1 MKDLLPQ
8 YLWKL
13 ALGLGLVSLI
23 ILIWGRNSSSI
34 PVVPEP
40 PTRQATYTP
49 RAVTP
54 FSIQKASIPSLLPT
68 ITPIPP
74 PPTATPTPISVY
86 YVVQEGDVLSGIAGI
101 FDVTVDLLME
111 FNSIN
116 DPTLLQIGQELI
128 IPVTVTPSP
137 TAPTPTPT
145 PTVSPT
151 PTLEPVYYI
160 VEPGDTLL
168 EIALDYDTTVE
179 AIMLANGLAD
189 PRALQIDQQLIIP
202 PDNGSLDFGIPTKI
216 YEIQEGDTF
225 LALAAAHGST
235 LQDILDANPEVEP
248 TNLQIGQQII
258 IPLTQVEITAV
269 AAPASAPAEPRII
282 SPAPPASGLLAV
294 EQEIVSLVNTERQAQ
309 GLASYIIDSQL
320 TMIARAHAQD
330 MVARGYFGH
339 TTPEGL
345 SVRDRLQAQGLSLTW
360 VGENIIRSTR
370 SAAETP
376 SYAMNWFMADRP
388 HRLNLLHQEFN
399 SIGIGVA
406 QEASG
411 WYILVQVFAKR

>member
-23 ILIWGRNSSSI
+23 ILIWGRNRSSI
-34 PVVPEP
+34 PVVPEL
-40 PTRQATYTP
+40 PTQQATYTP

-68 ITPIPP
+68 ITPTPR
-74 PPTATPTPISVY
+74 PPTATPTPVSVY

-111 FNSIN
+111 FNDIT
-116 DPTLLQIGQELI
+116 DPALLQIGQELI

-137 TAPTPTPT
+137 TAPTPTPS
-145 PTVSPT
+145 PTISPSPT
-151 PTLEPVYYI
+151 PEPVYYV

-179 AIMLANGLAD
+179 VIMLANGLAD

-202 PDNGSLDFGIPTKI
+202 PDNGSLDFGLPTKI

-225 LALAAAHGST
+225 LVLAVRHGST
-235 LQDILDANPEVEP
+235 LQDILDANPDVEP

-258 IPLTQVEITAV
+258 IPLTQVEMAAV
-269 AAPASAPAEPRII
+269 AASAPAEPRII
-282 SPAPPASGLLAV
+282 SPAAPASDMVAV
-294 EQEIVSLVNTERQAQ
+294 EQEIVRLVNIERQAQ

-320 TMIARAHAQD
+320 TTVARAHAQD

-370 SAAETP
+370 SAADTP

-388 HRLNLLHQEFN
+388 HRLNLLHQQFN

-411 WYILVQVFAKR
+411 WYILVQVFAER